1 MPRPTTLSYAMNKK
15 TDKLL
20 KASRDKESSLLILLP
35 VGLITALLWSYF
47 VSNLN
52 RYLDGWIK
60 SFTYDNIALS
70 LTIPDKIC
78 FMLLLPASFVFGI
91 VYVTW
96 NKRDEKF
103 KKYKKEVLDI
113 LEVDVCEHRSPCSCK
128 DEYCKWI
135 EEEEKVDL
143 L

>member
-1 MPRPTTLSYAMNKK
+1 MPRPVTLSYAMNKK

-20 KASRDKESSLLILLP
+20 KASREKEKSILILLP
-35 VGLITALLWSYF
+35 VGLVTALLWSYI
-47 VSNLN
+47 VGNLN
-52 RYLDGWIK
+52 RYIDGWIG
-60 SFTYDNIALS
+60 SFAYENIAPS
-70 LTIPDKIC
+70 LTVPDKIC
-78 FMLLLPASFVFGI
+78 FLSLLPVTFAFGMI
-91 VYVTW
+91 YVIW

-113 LEVDVCEHRSPCSCK
+113 LEVDFCEHRSPCSCK

-135 EEEEKVDL
+135 EDEEKVDL